1 MYKCSNCG
9 YVGAA
14 VVEFP
19 DDALK
24 KLQRAE
30 RMRNKFR
37 QQRKRRSSRY

>member
-30 RMRNKFR
+30 RMRAKFR
-37 QQRKRRSSRY
+37 KQRRRKPPR

>member
-14 VVEFP
+14 VAEFP

-30 RMRNKFR
+30 RMRTKFG
-37 QQRKRRSSRY
+37 QQRKRKPPR